1 MSVGVAVAMGFTLM
15 NGGSSGSAQTTCR
28 RLPNHCLIL
37 SMRLGLPARRG
48 LHRFYGPCSNAIGFC
63 HPQVSGL
70 LRRPLDVRAAVVT
83 GHAPLSGARGAAV
96 RALGEAVVIFRD
108 TLAPG

>member
-1 MSVGVAVAMGFTLM
+1 
-15 NGGSSGSAQTTCR
+15 
-28 RLPNHCLIL
+28 
-37 SMRLGLPARRG
+37 
-48 LHRFYGPCSNAIGFC
+48 
-63 HPQVSGL
+63 VSGL

-96 RALGEAVVIFRD
+96 RALGAAVRALGEAVVIFRD

>member
-1 MSVGVAVAMGFTLM
+1 
-15 NGGSSGSAQTTCR
+15 
-28 RLPNHCLIL
+28 
-37 SMRLGLPARRG
+37 
-48 LHRFYGPCSNAIGFC
+48 
-63 HPQVSGL
+63 VSGL

-96 RALGEAVVIFRD
+96 PGAAVRALGEAVVIFRD

>member
-1 MSVGVAVAMGFTLM
+1 
-15 NGGSSGSAQTTCR
+15 
-28 RLPNHCLIL
+28 
-37 SMRLGLPARRG
+37 
-48 LHRFYGPCSNAIGFC
+48 
-63 HPQVSGL
+63 VSGL

-96 RALGEAVVIFRD
+96 PGAAVPGAAVRALGEAVVIFRD

>member
-1 MSVGVAVAMGFTLM
+1 
-15 NGGSSGSAQTTCR
+15 
-28 RLPNHCLIL
+28 
-37 SMRLGLPARRG
+37 
-48 LHRFYGPCSNAIGFC
+48 
-63 HPQVSGL
+63 VSGL